1 MAIRIRL
8 GPTLAPEGTLKVPVT
23 GELEAVVGPTI
34 ISPESPKS
42 PSRLKSIQTVHL
54 TVEEL
59 PPGVKV

>member
-8 GPTLAPEGTLKVPVT
+8 GPTLAPEGTVKLPLT
-23 GELEAVVGPTI
+23 AELEPAVGLTI
-34 ISPESPKS
+34 ISESPKS

>member
-8 GPTLAPEGTLKVPVT
+8 GPTLATEGTVKLPLT
-23 GELEAVVGPTI
+23 AELAPAVGPTI